1 MAYDKQYYDNKKTEI
16 QTRIQQSK
24 DKIISKMIQDMNEF
38 LAEQQNLDKD
48 YKELLEIEKESQD
61 RTEKVNKEE
70 IDKKIKEAK

>member
-16 QTRIQQSK
+16 QKRIQQSK

-48 YKELLEIEKESQD
+48 YKELLEIEKESQ
-61 RTEKVNKEE
+61 EKDNK
-70 IDKKIKEAK
+70 KEAK